1 MSTDPRPP
9 WAVITA
15 LGLAQIISWGSFYY
29 AFALLIPA
37 LSAHL
42 RADSAAIVGAFSL
55 ALLVAGVLSAPVG
68 HFIDRQGGRGLM
80 SLGSLAGAALL
91 ALLSQVQTL
100 TQFYLVWTGLGAVM
114 AVTLYDPAFVVLAR
128 LYRQGARKAITMLTL
143 FGGFAST
150 VFWPLTQ
157 ALTDGLGWQRALLVI
172 AAINL
177 LVALPLQRWALPAA
191 VPLAVPAATGTAA
204 PPVPAESLVTL
215 LRQPLFIGLSAAFTL
230 NTLVF
235 SALSVHLIALL
246 QAKQLTLAQA
256 AWVGA
261 SIGPV
266 QVVGRVLEYVFLGQ
280 MKPSQ
285 LGRIVICLLPTS
297 LAALLLAQGMSPGLA
312 LFVLL
317 YGMGNGMITII
328 RGALPIELY
337 GAARYG
343 LINGAMATPVLMAKA
358 AGPLA
363 AALLL
368 AHFTPQLLL
377 GVLAATGV
385 VSALLFSWALARRG

>member
-1 MSTDPRPP
+1 M
-9 WAVITA
+9 ITA

-42 RADSAAIVGAFSL
+42 KAGNAAIVGAFSL
-55 ALLVAGVLSAPVG
+55 ALLVAGLLSAPVG
-68 HFIDRQGGRGLM
+68 SWIDRHGGRGLM
-80 SLGSLAGAALL
+80 SLGSLAGALLL

-100 TQFYLVWTGLGAVM
+100 LQFYLVWAALGGVM
-114 AVTLYDPAFVVLAR
+114 AGTLYDPAFTVLTR

-157 ALTDGLGWQRALLVI
+157 ALADGLGWQRALLAI

-177 LVALPLQRWALPAA
+177 LVSLPLQLWALPRQAA
-191 VPLAVPAATGTAA
+191 ARPVQEHGA
-204 PPVPAESLVTL
+204 PVASLGAL
-215 LRQPLFIGLSAAFTL
+215 MRQPLFIGLCAAFTL

-235 SALSVHLIALL
+235 SALAVHLIGLL

-280 MKPSQ
+280 MKPSR
-285 LGRIVICLLPTS
+285 LGRLVICLLPTA
-297 LAALLLAQGMSPGLA
+297 LAALFLSQGVSVSLAV
-312 LFVLL
+312 FVLL

-368 AHFTPQLLL
+368 ARFTPQVLL
-377 GVLAATGV
+377 GVLTATGV
-385 VSALLFSWALARRG
+385 ASALLFSWALSRRA